1 MSNHE
6 AHLDHFMN
14 RGYLLNLKL
23 RGMQSATAVFNSAI
37 NLARYW
43 QNPKIKYLFQLSSI
57 YFYRHSKYWPQ
68 ANLYRINM
76 ILVALFA
83 PYLHLAILNEP

>member
-6 AHLDHFMN
+6 ANLDHFMN

-23 RGMQSATAVFNSAI
+23 RGMQSAAAVFNSAI

-43 QNPKIKYLFQLSSI
+43 QNPKIKYLFQLSK
-57 YFYRHSKYWPQ
+57 YFTFTATLNIGPKQ
-68 ANLYRINM
+68 TCI
-76 ILVALFA
+76 AL
-83 PYLHLAILNEP
+83 I